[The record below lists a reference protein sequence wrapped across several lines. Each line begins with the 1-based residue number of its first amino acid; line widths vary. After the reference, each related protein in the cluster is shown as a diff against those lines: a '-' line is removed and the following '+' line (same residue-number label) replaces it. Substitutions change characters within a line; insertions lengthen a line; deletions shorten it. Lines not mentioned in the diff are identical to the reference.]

1 MTKSGRLLHTDWS
14 KYDAQ
19 YVVFRPR
26 LMSPATLQIEAFRA
40 MGRFYSW
47 RYILGHLARL
57 DFHYAAIGIFG
68 KTAIHK
74 SLKVSSAYL
83 YDLHFNAGGLP
94 YHGPFQFHLPTER
107 PGDES
112 TG

>member
-1 MTKSGRLLHTDWS
+1 
-14 KYDAQ
+14 
-19 YVVFRPR
+19 
-26 LMSPATLQIEAFRA
+26 

-47 RYILGHLARL
+47 RYILKHLARL

-68 KTAIHK
+68 KTAVHK

-83 YDLHFNAGGLP
+83 DDLGLN
-94 YHGPFQFHLPTER
+94 
-107 PGDES
+107 

>member
-1 MTKSGRLLHTDWS
+1 
-14 KYDAQ
+14 
-19 YVVFRPR
+19 
-26 LMSPATLQIEAFRA
+26 

-57 DFHYAAIGIFG
+57 DFHYAALGIFG
-68 KTAIHK
+68 KTAVHK

-83 YDLHFNAGGLP
+83 DDLDFN
-94 YHGPFQFHLPTER
+94 
-107 PGDES
+107 